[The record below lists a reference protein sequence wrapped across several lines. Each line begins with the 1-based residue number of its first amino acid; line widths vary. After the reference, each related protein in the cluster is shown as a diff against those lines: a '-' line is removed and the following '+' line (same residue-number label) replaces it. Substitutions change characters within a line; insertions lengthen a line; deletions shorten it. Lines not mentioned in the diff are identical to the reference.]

1 MSEYISRESV
11 KDVVRSGISTDTEA
25 DKEYVCNFID
35 SIPSADVRENIHAY
49 WEDDRE
55 GFEHCHCSKCGQ
67 IIFSCQKWFKCC
79 PRCMAVMDGEP
90 KGEKGEI

>member
-1 MSEYISRESV
+1 MTREEAIEVIEQDIPCEHDRDLIEALEIAIS
-11 KDVVRSGISTDTEA
+11 A
-25 DKEYVCNFID
+25 L
-35 SIPSADVRENIHAY
+35 SADVRPNIHGY

-90 KGEKGEI
+90 KGEKGTE